1 MDSLILRASEFFEVS
16 PAFRQHFSQFISGS
30 SPGITC
36 ESTLRMLHA
45 FVGSPIRALECG
57 IIRTL
62 VSYIDQI
69 WEYLILN
76 FTIALMLFFGYR
88 PWRRRGAAGQSRKAR
103 IDV

>member
-1 MDSLILRASEFFEVS
+1 MRLGSKQGALPSPVGLFSFDSLILRSSESFEVS
-16 PAFRQHFSQFISGS
+16 PAFRQHFSQLISGS

-36 ESTLRMLHA
+36 KSTLRILHA
-45 FVGSPIRALECG
+45 FDGSLIRAPECG

-76 FTIALMLFFGYR
+76 FTIALMLFV
-88 PWRRRGAAGQSRKAR
+88 A
-103 IDV
+103 